1 MSVPILPAQRH
12 PLRGFFYIALATL
25 QWGIAASLGRAVF
38 TGKLRI
44 GGEVVGAINPLMIA
58 QGRVTFSCLILL
70 TILIA
75 RRGVRT
81 LLLPRRDVLTMILI
95 GTLGMA
101 ASNYFY
107 YLAIQR
113 TNVATAIIVQY
124 TAPVWVL
131 LYMVGRGL
139 QKPTLQR
146 IGAVG
151 LGIAGIALAIDL
163 IHGNALRLDA
173 LGVGAALL
181 AALSFSYYN
190 IAVHDVL
197 ARYDRWKILL
207 WAVLTASIFWL
218 VVNPPWKI
226 AAAGYSRSQFLFLA
240 VFSLISMLGPFSCYF
255 AGLQHL
261 EPTRAVVTSCLEPV
275 FSILI
280 AAMFL
285 SESVNTTQIIGI
297 VLVLGAI
304 VLAQLPDPAEPSALL
319 VEPIE

>member
-1 MSVPILPAQRH
+1 LVTQRH
-12 PLRGFFYIALATL
+12 PLRGFLYIALATL

-38 TGKLRI
+38 TGRLRI
-44 GGEVVGAINPLMIA
+44 GGEVVGAINPLLIA
-58 QGRVTFSCLILL
+58 QARVTFSCVILL
-70 TILIA
+70 AVLMA
-75 RRGVRT
+75 RRGVRA
-81 LLLPRRDVLTMILI
+81 LLLPRRDLLQMLLI

-139 QKPTLQR
+139 QKPTVQR

-151 LGIAGIALAIDL
+151 LAIAGIALAIDL
-163 IHGNALRLDA
+163 VHRNALRLDA
-173 LGVGAALL
+173 IGVGAALL
-181 AALSFSYYN
+181 AAFSFSYYN

-197 ARYDRWKILL
+197 VRHDRWKILL
-207 WAVLTASIFWL
+207 WAVLTASLFWG
-218 VVNPPWKI
+218 VVNPPWKVL
-226 AAAGYSRSQFLFLA
+226 AARYSQSQFIFLA

-255 AGLQHL
+255 SGLQHL

-280 AAMFL
+280 AAIFL
-285 SESVNTTQIIGI
+285 SERVNATQVVGI

-304 VLAQLPDPAEPSALL
+304 VLAQLPDRADPAALL

>member
-1 MSVPILPAQRH
+1 MQTQRH
-12 PLRGFFYIALATL
+12 PLRGFLYIALATL

-38 TGKLRI
+38 TGKLRL
-44 GGEVVGAINPLMIA
+44 GGEVVGAIDPLLIA

-70 TILIA
+70 AILIA
-75 RRGVRT
+75 RRGVRA
-81 LLLPRRDVLTMILI
+81 LLLPRRDLLKMLLI
-95 GTLGMA
+95 GVLGMA

-151 LGIAGIALAIDL
+151 LGIAGVALAIDL
-163 IHGNALRLDA
+163 VHGSALRLDA
-173 LGVGAALL
+173 IGVGAALL

-197 ARYDRWKILL
+197 TRHDRWKVLL
-207 WAVLTASIFWL
+207 WAVFTASLFWAM
-218 VVNPPWKI
+218 VNPPWKI
-226 AAAGYSRSQFLFLA
+226 AAAGYSRSQFAFLA

-280 AAMFL
+280 AAVFL
-285 SESVNTTQIIGI
+285 AEKVNATQVVGI

-304 VLAQLPDPAEPSALL
+304 VLAQWPDRADPAVLM

>member
-1 MSVPILPAQRH
+1 M
-12 PLRGFFYIALATL
+12 
-25 QWGIAASLGRAVF
+25 
-38 TGKLRI
+38 
-44 GGEVVGAINPLMIA
+44 
-58 QGRVTFSCLILL
+58 LL
-70 TILIA
+70 
-75 RRGVRT
+75 V
-81 LLLPRRDVLTMILI
+81 

-131 LYMVGRGL
+131 LYMVARRL

-151 LGIAGIALAIDL
+151 LAIVGIALAIDL
-163 IHGNALRLDA
+163 VHGNALRLDA
-173 LGVGAALL
+173 IGVGAALL
-181 AALSFSYYN
+181 AAFSFSYYN

-197 ARYDRWKILL
+197 TRHDRWKTLL
-207 WAVLTASIFWL
+207 WAVLIATVFWL

-226 AAAGYSRSQFLFLA
+226 VAAGYSRSQFEFLA
-240 VFSLISMLGPFSCYF
+240 LFSLISMLGPFSCYF

-275 FSILI
+275 FSIALATI
-280 AAMFL
+280 FL
-285 SESVNTTQIIGI
+285 GERANATQVVGMA
-297 VLVLGAI
+297 LVLGAI
-304 VLAQLPDPAEPSALL
+304 LLAQWPDRTEPAALL
-319 VEPIE
+319 VDPIE

>member
-1 MSVPILPAQRH
+1 MVTTRH
-12 PLRGFFYIALATL
+12 PLRGFAYIALATL

-44 GGEVVGAINPLMIA
+44 GGEVVGAIAPLAIA
-58 QGRVTFSCLILL
+58 QGRVTFSCLLL
-70 TILIA
+70 LVILIA
-75 RRGVRT
+75 RRGIRS
-81 LLLPRRDVLTMILI
+81 LLLPWRDAAKMTLI
-95 GTLGMA
+95 GILGMA

-124 TAPVWVL
+124 TAPVLVL

-139 QKPTLQR
+139 QKPTLKR
-146 IGAVG
+146 MGAVG
-151 LGIAGIALAIDL
+151 MAVAGIALAIDL
-163 IHGNALRLDA
+163 VHGNALRLDA

-181 AALSFSYYN
+181 AAVSFSYYN
-190 IAVHDVL
+190 IAAHGVL
-197 ARYDRWKILL
+197 LRYDRWKVLL
-207 WAVLTASIFWL
+207 WAVLTASMFWA

-226 AAAGYSRSQFLFLA
+226 MAAGYSCPQWIFLA
-240 VFSLISMLGPFSCYF
+240 VFSLVSMLGPFSCYF

-261 EPTRAVVTSCLEPV
+261 EPTRAVITSCLEPV

-280 AAMFL
+280 AAVAL
-285 SESVNTTQIIGI
+285 SERVNATQVVGIG
-297 VLVLGAI
+297 LVLAAI
-304 VLAQLPDPAEPSALL
+304 VLAQLPDRADPEGLL

>member
-1 MSVPILPAQRH
+1 MVVERH
-12 PLRGFFYIALATL
+12 PFRGFVYIALATL

-44 GGEVVGAINPLMIA
+44 AGEVVGAIDPLAIA
-58 QGRVTFSCLILL
+58 QGRVTFSCLVLL
-70 TILIA
+70 VLLLV
-75 RRGVRT
+75 RRGIRS
-81 LLLPRRDVLTMILI
+81 LYLPWRDVVQLVLI

-131 LYMVGRGL
+131 LYMVGRGS
-139 QKPTLQR
+139 QKPTVKR

-151 LGIAGIALAIDL
+151 LAVAGIALVIDVL
-163 IHGNALRLDA
+163 HGNGLRLDH

-190 IAVHDVL
+190 IAAHGVL

-207 WAVLTASIFWL
+207 WTVAVATVFWAT
-218 VVNPPWKI
+218 VNPPWKV
-226 AAAGYSRSQFLFLA
+226 AAAGYSRAQWIFFA
-240 VFSLISMLGPFSCYF
+240 GFSLISMLGPFSCYF

-261 EPTRAVVTSCLEPV
+261 EPTRAVIASCLEPV

-280 AAMFL
+280 AAVAL
-285 SESVNTTQIIGI
+285 GERVNTTQIAGI
-297 VLVLGAI
+297 ALVLFAI
-304 VLAQLPDPAEPSALL
+304 VLAQIPEGGEREALV

>member
-1 MSVPILPAQRH
+1 MVTQRH
-12 PLRGFFYIALATL
+12 PLRGFLYIALATL

-38 TGKLRI
+38 TGRLRF
-44 GGEVVGAINPLMIA
+44 GGEVVGAIDPLMIA
-58 QGRVTFSCLILL
+58 QGRVTFSCLALVVILV
-70 TILIA
+70 A
-75 RRGVRT
+75 RRGVRA
-81 LLLPRRDVLTMILI
+81 LLLPRRDLVHMILI

-131 LYMVGRGL
+131 LYMVGRGQ

-163 IHGNALRLDA
+163 VHGNALRLDA
-173 LGVGAALL
+173 MGVGAALL
-181 AALSFSYYN
+181 AAFSFSYYN
-190 IAVHDVL
+190 IAVHEVL
-197 ARYDRWKILL
+197 TRHDRWKVLL
-207 WAVLTASIFWL
+207 WAVLVAAVFWAL
-218 VVNPPWKI
+218 VNPPWKI
-226 AAAGYSRSQFLFLA
+226 VAAGYSRSQFEFLA
-240 VFSLISMLGPFSCYF
+240 VFSAISMLGPFSCYF
-255 AGLQHL
+255 SGLQHL

-280 AAMFL
+280 AAIAL
-285 SESVNTTQIIGI
+285 GESVNATQILGI
-297 VLVLGAI
+297 TLVLGAI
-304 VLAQLPDPAEPSALL
+304 VLAQWPDRADPAALL

>member
-1 MSVPILPAQRH
+1 MPAQRH
-12 PLRGFFYIALATL
+12 PIRGFFYIALATL

-44 GGEVVGAINPLMIA
+44 GGEVVNAINPLLIA
-58 QGRVTFSCLILL
+58 QGRVTYACLVLM

-75 RRGVRT
+75 RRGVRA
-81 LLLPRRDVLTMILI
+81 LLLPRRDLITMLLI

-151 LGIAGIALAIDL
+151 FGIVGIALAIDL

-181 AALSFSYYN
+181 AAFSFSYYN

-197 ARYDRWKILL
+197 TRHDRWKILL
-207 WAVLTASIFWL
+207 WAVLIATVFWMA
-218 VVNPPWKI
+218 VNPPWKI
-226 AAAGYSRSQFLFLA
+226 AAAGYSRSQFEFLA
-240 VFSLISMLGPFSCYF
+240 LFSLISMLGPFSCYF

-280 AAMFL
+280 AAIFL
-285 SESVNTTQIIGI
+285 GERVNGTQVIGI

-304 VLAQLPDPAEPSALL
+304 ILAQLPDRADPAAML

>member
-1 MSVPILPAQRH
+1 VPAQRH
-12 PLRGFFYIALATL
+12 PIRGFLYIALATL

-44 GGEVVGAINPLMIA
+44 AGEVVGLINPLMIA
-58 QGRVTFSCLILL
+58 QGRVTFSCLALL
-70 TILIA
+70 IILIA
-75 RRGVRT
+75 RRGVRS
-81 LLLPRRDVLTMILI
+81 LLLPRRDLFTMLLI

-131 LYMVGRGL
+131 LYMVGRGQ

-151 LGIAGIALAIDL
+151 LAIVGIALAIDL

-173 LGVGAALL
+173 IGVGAALL
-181 AALSFSYYN
+181 AAFSFSYYN

-197 ARYDRWKILL
+197 TRHDRWKILF
-207 WAVLTASIFWL
+207 WAVLTASVFWL
-218 VVNPPWKI
+218 VINPPWKI
-226 AAAGYSRSQFLFLA
+226 AAAGYSRPQFLFLA
-240 VFSLISMLGPFSCYF
+240 LFSLISMLGPFSCYF

-280 AAMFL
+280 AAIFL
-285 SESVNTTQIIGI
+285 SERVNATQIVGI
-297 VLVLGAI
+297 TLVLGAI
-304 VLAQLPDPAEPSALL
+304 VLAQLPDPTDPAALL

>member
-1 MSVPILPAQRH
+1 VPAHRH
-12 PLRGFFYIALATL
+12 PIRGFFYIALATL

-38 TGKLRI
+38 TGRLRI
-44 GGEVVGAINPLMIA
+44 GGEVVRAINPLIIA
-58 QGRVTFSCLILL
+58 QGRVTFSCLALL
-70 TILIA
+70 TILVA
-75 RRGVRT
+75 RRGLRA
-81 LLLPRRDVLTMILI
+81 LLLPRRDLLTMLLI

-113 TNVATAIIVQY
+113 SNVATAIIVQY

-151 LGIAGIALAIDL
+151 LGILGIALAVDL
-163 IHGNALRLDA
+163 IALMQGHAMRLDA
-173 LGVGAALL
+173 IGVGAALL
-181 AALSFSYYN
+181 AAFSFSYYN

-197 ARYDRWKILL
+197 TRHDRWKVLL
-207 WAVLTASIFWL
+207 WAVLIASVFWL
-218 VVNPPWKI
+218 AVNPPWRI
-226 AAAGYSRSQFLFLA
+226 VAAGYSRPQFLFLA
-240 VFSLISMLGPFSCYF
+240 LFSLISMLGPFSCYF

-275 FSILI
+275 FSIVI
-280 AAMFL
+280 AAIFL
-285 SESVNTTQIIGI
+285 SERVNITQIVGI
-297 VLVLGAI
+297 ILVLGAI
-304 VLAQLPDPAEPSALL
+304 ILAQLPDRADPAAML
-319 VEPIE
+319 VEPID

>member
-1 MSVPILPAQRH
+1 MPAQRH

-25 QWGIAASLGRAVF
+25 QWGIAACLGRAVF
-38 TGKLRI
+38 TGKLRV
-44 GGEVVGAINPLMIA
+44 GGEVVGAIDPLLIA
-58 QGRVTFSCLILL
+58 QGRVTFSFLALAVFLI
-70 TILIA
+70 T
-75 RRGVRT
+75 RRGLKA
-81 LLLPRRDVLTMILI
+81 LLLPRRDVVTMILI

-131 LYMVGRGL
+131 CYMVGRGL
-139 QKPTLQR
+139 QKPTVQR

-151 LGIAGIALAIDL
+151 FGIVGIALAIDMV
-163 IHGNALRLDA
+163 HGNALRLDA
-173 LGVGAALL
+173 IGVGAALL
-181 AALSFSYYN
+181 AAFSFSYYN
-190 IAVHDVL
+190 IAVHEVL
-197 ARYDRWKILL
+197 ERYDRWKILL
-207 WAVLTASIFWL
+207 WAVLTASAFWI

-226 AAAGYSRSQFLFLA
+226 VAAGYSRSQFLFLA

-275 FSILI
+275 FSILLAALFLGERVNGTQVAGI
-280 AAMFL
+280 A
-285 SESVNTTQIIGI
+285 
-297 VLVLGAI
+297 LVLGAI
-304 VLAQLPDPAEPSALL
+304 VLAQWPDRVEVGVL

>member
-1 MSVPILPAQRH
+1 VPTQRH
-12 PLRGFFYIALATL
+12 PFRGFLYIALATL

-38 TGKLRI
+38 TGRLRI
-44 GGEVVGAINPLMIA
+44 GGEIVGAINPLLIA
-58 QGRVTFSCLILL
+58 QGRVTFSCLALL
-70 TILIA
+70 TILLA
-75 RRGVRT
+75 RRGVRA
-81 LLLPRRDVLTMILI
+81 LLLPRRDLLTMVLI

-139 QKPTLQR
+139 QKATLQR

-151 LGIAGIALAIDL
+151 LGIVGIAFAIDL
-163 IHGNALRLDA
+163 VHGDALRLDA
-173 LGVGAALL
+173 LGVGAAML
-181 AALSFSYYN
+181 AAFSFSYYN

-197 ARYDRWKILL
+197 TRYDRWKILL
-207 WAVLTASIFWL
+207 WAVLTASVFWM

-240 VFSLISMLGPFSCYF
+240 LFSLISMLGPFSCYF

-280 AAMFL
+280 AAIFL
-285 SESVNTTQIIGI
+285 GERVNATQVVGI

-304 VLAQLPDPAEPSALL
+304 VLAQLPDRAEPAAML

>member
-1 MSVPILPAQRH
+1 MSKRH
-12 PLRGFFYIALATL
+12 PIRGFFYIALATL
-25 QWGIAASLGRAVF
+25 QWGVAASLGRAVF

-44 GGEVVGAINPLMIA
+44 GGEVVGKMDALTIA
-58 QGRVTFSCLILL
+58 QGRVTFSCLVLLLILM
-70 TILIA
+70 T
-75 RRGVRT
+75 RRGVRF
-81 LLLPRRDVLTMILI
+81 LLLPARDIVQLVLI

-139 QKPTLQR
+139 QKPTLKR

-151 LGIAGIALAIDL
+151 LAVAGIALVIDL
-163 IHGNALRLDA
+163 IHGSGFRLDRI
-173 LGVGAALL
+173 GVGAALL

-190 IAVHDVL
+190 IAAHGVL

-207 WAVLTASIFWL
+207 WTVFVATVFWA
-218 VVNPPWKI
+218 VVNPPWKV
-226 AAAGYSRSQFLFLA
+226 AAAGYSSRQWIFLA
-240 VFSLISMLGPFSCYF
+240 GFSLISMLGPFSCYF

-261 EPTRAVVTSCLEPV
+261 EPTRAVVASCLEPV

-280 AAMFL
+280 AAVAL
-285 SESVNTTQIIGI
+285 GEKVNAMQIAGI
-297 VLVLGAI
+297 ALVLLAI
-304 VLAQLPDPAEPSALL
+304 VLAQLPERGERESLAMD
-319 VEPIE
+319 PIE